1 MHYILV
7 LIGYFPE
14 YINFTINSI
23 LSVDKNSKIIIC
35 TDQNI
40 DLKSNR
46 LDIINTKDLNSILLK
61 VLNDLNIYENSIFN
75 QNPLWS
81 TSLKRIFYLEAV
93 MKYANLSNC
102 IHFDNDVI
110 IYKSFDEIK
119 KVFEQDKINITS
131 YNDKKLVFGYSYFP
145 NENLLN
151 TLCKNIIALLVDSK
165 INNWEANN
173 GKPYNEME
181 LLSLSRRSDKK
192 NFKLLPSLPYESE
205 VLFDPAGYGQYLDG
219 THARPYHFLKKRF
232 ASIENPIGVE
242 IISKRI
248 KVRNLNQPLVIWNNK
263 KFELANLHVHSKR
276 LFKFLPKQYSNFI
289 N

>member
-1 MHYILV
+1 MQYILV

-40 DLKSNR
+40 DFNFKR
-46 LDIINTKDLNSILLK
+46 LEIINAKDLNSTFLEILK
-61 VLNDLNIYENSIFN
+61 DLNIYENSIFN

-81 TSLKRIFYLEAV
+81 TSLERIFYLEAV
-93 MKYANLSNC
+93 MNYANLNNC

-110 IYKSFDEIK
+110 IYKSFEELEK
-119 KVFEQDKINITS
+119 EFEQDKLNITS
-131 YNDKKLVFGYSYFP
+131 YNDKKLVFGYSYIP
-145 NENLLN
+145 KQNLIN
-151 TLCKNIIALLVDSK
+151 NLCQNIIDLLVDSK
-165 INNWEANN
+165 NNDWNGNN

-181 LLSLSRRSDKK
+181 LLSLAKRLDTNK
-192 NFKLLPSLPYESE
+192 FKLLPSLPYESQQI
-205 VLFDPAGYGQYLDG
+205 FDPAGYGQYLDG
-219 THARPYHFLKKRF
+219 THAKPYHFLKKRY
-232 ASIENPIGVE
+232 ATTNDPIGVE

-248 KVRNLNQPLVIWNNK
+248 KVRNLNQPIVMWNNE

-276 LFKFLPKQYSNFI
+276 LFKFLPKEYTDFI